1 MKVAG
6 IALLILMTGCASAEQ
21 RMESKENYREA
32 QVRAI
37 EVQANAGVNRQQ
49 VKALERQ
56 AMWQALAEVVK
67 ANPEAASNVAIVA
80 AVAAAR
86 TNADGESETTMMSI
100 KTEQSDAQAWA
111 KILAAPVLQ
120 TITTVGVQALN
131 ADLQKE
137 ISRNQTEAI
146 IAETEQDGKIYDM
159 IGVIAQSRGE
169 GGTTYNVSDNG
180 AVNTGYQDNDE
191 YGDSAIE
198 NDFDPEQPMDD
209 VPPPD
214 PDEISD
220 EVTTPFNGGVP
231 TTPDNKGPGT
241 SIFYIEG
248 EGWFRYNEH
257 GELYSLNPGSEDIA
271 YDQERYNEKIS
282 GRLSDWS
289 DYSEYAGGTS
299 ESHLNWLRSA
309 VGGDYYW
316 SAGNRMQELAYDESF
331 WRKEMIGRSDSSYST
346 NAAVVGRYKELR
358 DRGYTH
364 DQIYNYIFSDADLSP

>member
-1 MKVAG
+1 MKLIAG
-6 IALLILMTGCASAEQ
+6 IAVIALMTGCASAEQ
-21 RMESKENYREA
+21 RMQSKENYRDA

-49 VKALERQ
+49 VRALERQ

-67 ANPEAASNVAIVA
+67 ANPDAASNVAIVA

-120 TITTVGVQALN
+120 TLTTVGVQALN

-137 ISRNQTEAI
+137 LSRNQTRAV

-159 IGVIAQSRGE
+159 IGVIAQSKGE

-180 AVNTGYQDNDE
+180 VVNTGYQDNDQ

-198 NDFDPEQPMDD
+198 SGFDPEQASDD

-214 PDEISD
+214 PDDSTSEDDPGNFSLGD
-220 EVTTPFNGGVP
+220 EPP
-231 TTPDNKGPGT
+231 TPDENCGYFCTDGGPITWVPGVGWVT
-241 SIFYIEG
+241 DGGNGYAIEG
-248 EGWFRYNEH
+248 EEEKARAQAYLDSQAEFRAQV
-257 GELYSLNPGSEDIA
+257 G
-271 YDQERYNEKIS
+271 
-282 GRLSDWS
+282 DWS
-289 DYSEYAGGTS
+289 AYSGSSLDGLKALIGHDRWWDARITLMANEVAS
-299 ESHLNWLRSA
+299 
-309 VGGDYYW
+309 GDDTW
-316 SAGNRMQELAYDESF
+316 F
-331 WRKEMIGRSDSSYST
+331 WREFATHAYRDYALEAVNRYIALL
-346 NAAVVGRYKELR
+346 NA
-358 DRGYTH
+358 GYT
-364 DQIYNYIFSDADLSP
+364 DEQITNYIYGGG